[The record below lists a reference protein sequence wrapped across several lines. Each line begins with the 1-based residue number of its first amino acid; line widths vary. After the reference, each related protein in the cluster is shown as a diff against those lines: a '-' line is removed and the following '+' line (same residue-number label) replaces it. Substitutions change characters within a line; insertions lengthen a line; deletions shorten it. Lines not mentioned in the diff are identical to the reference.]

1 MEIIDRFS
9 NSCLTYIKNKIQ
21 NNLETDIFFVG
32 NFDKEN
38 RVETVFDFDENL
50 TKYNV
55 LISVHNS
62 KDLLPSRTD
71 LEFISD
77 CSENKI
83 GFFIINDDCSKLN
96 VVLES
101 KKETVSEKLNVAETV
116 SYLSKDG
123 PLSKIFENYEERSSQ
138 MELLKNITE
147 VFNCDS
153 VGVFEAGTGVG
164 KSFAYLIPSMLWSLK
179 NKERVVIST
188 GTINLQQQLIE
199 KDIPIAEKII
209 GQDVKAV
216 LVKGRQNYVCLRRLS
231 EVINEP
237 DLFDSDKDELE
248 TIYKWTKKTKNGSK
262 SDLSVQPPESVWQR
276 VNSEADVCMGMRCK
290 HYAKCFV
297 MKMKKEASEAN
308 LLIVNHHL
316 LFADIQSRLD
326 GAGFEG
332 SAVLPSYKR
341 LVFDEAHGIEE
352 AATSFF
358 SGNLSRFK
366 IIKQLNLL
374 YRRRK
379 GAASGFLF
387 TVSALS
393 ECEDKTSEVEL
404 SINEA
409 KDSILE
415 LENVAN
421 SFLGNEAALRVYSNN
436 AVAFI
441 PVLEKIESLQKNLS
455 TISSL
460 MHSIIDGIPE
470 EDNETDP
477 VWETKSILRR
487 LDGFVEICKNYLKW
501 KEHSELVFWIQRL
514 RLPPTMVIEGETPF
528 YFQFMQTPLS
538 VATLMNE
545 GIFEPMSSVVCVSAT
560 LGIENKFDF
569 WETRSGVSCIEPT
582 KILRGT
588 FKSPFPYDKNMVF
601 AIPSDAPFPD
611 AKEYQSFVE
620 EATFKL
626 IKNANGKTLVLFTSY
641 DALRK
646 TFDFVQ
652 GKIKSSKIKL
662 LKQGD
667 DDRFRLLSQFK
678 KDKESVLFATDSFW
692 EGVDVPGESLSQ
704 VIIVKLPFGVP
715 TDPVF
720 SARSE
725 LIQNAGGNSFMELS
739 VPEAVI
745 KFRQGFGRLIRR
757 GDDKGVVVALDRR
770 LVEKRYGSI
779 FTSSVPK
786 TKRLYEPLDSI
797 LDKTKAYL

>member
-62 KDLLPSRTD
+62 KELLPNKTD

-77 CSENKI
+77 CSENGI

-147 VFNCDS
+147 VFNSDS

-262 SDLSVQPPESVWQR
+262 SDLTTQPPESVWQR

-358 SGNLSRFK
+358 SGSLSRFK

-379 GAASGFLF
+379 GSASGFLF

-393 ECEDKTSEVEL
+393 ECEDKTAEVEL
-404 SINEA
+404 SINEV

-421 SFLGNEAALRVYSNN
+421 SFLGNEAALRVYSSNEN
-436 AVAFI
+436 SFA
-441 PVLEKIESLQKNLS
+441 PVLEKIENLRKKLS
-455 TISSL
+455 TVSSL
-460 MHSIIDGIPE
+460 MHMIIDEIPE
-470 EDNETDP
+470 DDNETDP

-487 LDGFVEICKNYLKW
+487 LDGFVEICKNYLEW

-514 RLPPTMVIEGETPF
+514 RLPPSMVIEGESPF

-797 LDKTKAYL
+797 LDKTKEYL